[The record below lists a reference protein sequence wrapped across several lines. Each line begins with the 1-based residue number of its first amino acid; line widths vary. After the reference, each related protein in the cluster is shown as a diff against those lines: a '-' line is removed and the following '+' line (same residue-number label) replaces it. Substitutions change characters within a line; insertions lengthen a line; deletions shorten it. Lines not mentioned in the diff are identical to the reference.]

1 MSKKNKI
8 LIVEDERSLMAPLRK
23 KFKLEGF
30 EVVEANDGEKG
41 LELAKKENP
50 DLILLDVVM
59 PNMDGMTMLKKL
71 RKEKKMKKTPV
82 IFLTNLA
89 DVNYVNEAI
98 DLDVFDYLVKSNWR
112 IEDVVKKVKE
122 KLKI

>member
-1 MSKKNKI
+1 MTVKNKI
-8 LIVEDERSLMAPLRK
+8 LIVEDERSLMASLRK

-30 EVVEANDGEKG
+30 EVLEANDGEKG
-41 LELAKKENP
+41 LEVALKEKP

-71 RKEKKMKKTPV
+71 RVEGTLKKTPV

-122 KLKI
+122 KLKL